1 MAMQQLDLFAAF
13 GMPSVQEEQPKAAA
27 KKKAAPKVEPQL
39 VVPEAKEALA
49 PAVEEAEAI
58 EQPADEIIIDAPEP
72 AAPVDSFEGPA
83 DEVIVAAPAPA
94 APIIPVETPVVFS
107 DDKIAVKIK
116 SKVSVQ
122 MPVTEQRQV
131 IVTSRPAEKSIAATV
146 VKLKSKR
153 GRKSYKEID
162 AELDLIEV
170 PEDEVLHQKL
180 YYSIT
185 EVAKWFKV
193 NASLLR
199 YWENEFDILKP
210 RKNRKGDRLFRPE
223 DIKNLQVIYYLL
235 RNRKFSI
242 EGAKKYLRN
251 NRQQADVH
259 VQLAQSLTKF
269 RSFLLELKA
278 NLGS

>member
-1 MAMQQLDLFAAF
+1 MAIQQLDLFAAF
-13 GMPSVQEEQPKAAA
+13 QPPLPVEEKTPEAQPVVEVIPEPIVDIPDAVIEKTGSIVFEEQVAIIGDEEKIVPIKETAPSAVVFQDENISI
-27 KKKAAPKVEPQL
+27 KIKPKVSAQQPE
-39 VVPEAKEALA
+39 VVKEREA
-49 PAVEEAEAI
+49 V
-58 EQPADEIIIDAPEP
+58 
-72 AAPVDSFEGPA
+72 
-83 DEVIVAAPAPA
+83 
-94 APIIPVETPVVFS
+94 
-107 DDKIAVKIK
+107 AVK
-116 SKVSVQ
+116 
-122 MPVTEQRQV
+122 P
-131 IVTSRPAEKSIAATV
+131 
-146 VKLKSKR
+146 KSKR

-170 PEDEVLHQKL
+170 PEDEVLNQKL

-235 RNRKFSI
+235 RNRKFSL
-242 EGAKKYLRN
+242 EGAKKYIRN
-251 NRQQADVH
+251 NRQQVDIN

-278 NLGS
+278 NLGA

>member
-1 MAMQQLDLFAAF
+1 MAIQQLDLFAAF
-13 GMPSVQEEQPKAAA
+13 QTPPQVEEKKPEVQYAVEDISENVAEIAETVIEVSIEKNNIAEKISEPITLTEEPVIDIAEQVQENKLNEHPS
-27 KKKAAPKVEPQL
+27 
-39 VVPEAKEALA
+39 
-49 PAVEEAEAI
+49 
-58 EQPADEIIIDAPEP
+58 II
-72 AAPVDSFEGPA
+72 FQ
-83 DEVIVAAPAPA
+83 
-94 APIIPVETPVVFS
+94 
-107 DDKIAVKIK
+107 DDIIAVKTKPEVFIQQPVVAK
-116 SKVSVQ
+116 SREMV
-122 MPVTEQRQV
+122 
-131 IVTSRPAEKSIAATV
+131 A
-146 VKLKSKR
+146 VKPKSKR

-162 AELDLIEV
+162 AELDLVEV
-170 PEDEVLHQKL
+170 PEEEVLNQKM

-185 EVAKWFKV
+185 EVARWFKV

-235 RNRKFSI
+235 RNRKFSL

-251 NRQQADVH
+251 HRQQADVN

-278 NLGS
+278 NLGA